1 VSWRQIVRLGLVQ
14 ACIGAVV
21 VLMTATMNRVMV
33 IELALPASVPGALV
47 ALHFAVQL
55 YLRPR
60 LGHGSDAAGARTPWI
75 IGGMATLAAGGIGV
89 ALALPVIATAPG
101 LGVTLAALAFVVLGA
116 GVSAAGT
123 PLLAVIAEHARPE
136 QRAGAAAIT
145 WILMIVGFIITT
157 ATAGRLLDPF
167 GFDRLLAITAGVG
180 AIALAV
186 TVATLFGLEGRLRA
200 GAASRAPLPVPAA
213 ERGASFREALREVW
227 AEPVART
234 FTVFILVAMLAYS
247 AQDLILEP
255 FGGLAFGLSAGETTR
270 IAGLQH
276 GGVLAGMIVTALI
289 GARHGALRLWAA
301 AGCAA
306 SSVMFVALAVSP
318 AFGSVSLFRGVVFLL
333 GLANGVFA
341 IGAIGSM
348 MALTGEARDG
358 RAGLRLGV
366 FGAAQAVAY
375 AAGVSIGGAGVDAA
389 RALLGSAVRG
399 YAAVFSVEAALFL
412 VSAVLAYRSAS
423 AASAGEVMRTRGELF
438 AAAVQ
443 N

>member
-1 VSWRQIVRLGLVQ
+1 MSWLQIARLGLVQ

-33 IELALPASVPGALV
+33 VELALPATVPGALV

-75 IGGMATLAAGGIGV
+75 IGGMATLAAGGVGV
-89 ALALPVIATAPG
+89 AGAVALMATRPVLGIA
-101 LGVTLAALAFVVLGA
+101 LAAVSFIVLGA

-123 PLLAVIAEHARPE
+123 PLLALISEHARPS

-157 ATAGRLLDPF
+157 ATTGSLLDPF
-167 GFDRLLAITAGVG
+167 GFRRLLLITASVG
-180 AIALAV
+180 GIAVLL
-186 TVATLFGLEGRLRA
+186 TMLTLWGLEPRLGTRQ
-200 GAASRAPLPVPAA
+200 APEPIAAA
-213 ERGASFREALREVW
+213 ERGSAFREAVRAVW
-227 AEPVART
+227 GEPVART
-234 FTVFILVAMLAYS
+234 FAVFVFVAMLAYS

-255 FGGLAFGLSAGETTR
+255 FGAIAFGLTAGETTKL
-270 IAGLQH
+270 AGMQH
-276 GGVLAGMIVTALI
+276 GGVLAGMIMTALV
-289 GARHGALRLWAA
+289 GARYGSLRVWAA

-306 SSVMFVALAVSP
+306 SAVMFVALVVSP
-318 AFGSVSLFRGVVFLL
+318 TVASVDVFRSVVFLL

-348 MALTGEARDG
+348 MALTGDARDG

-375 AAGVSIGGAGVDAA
+375 GLGVSLGGVGVDVAQAA
-389 RALLGSAVRG
+389 LGSPLRG
-399 YAAVFSVEAALFL
+399 YAAVFSVEAALFAA
-412 VSAVLAYRSAS
+412 SAVLAYRSAS
-423 AASAGEVMRTRGELF
+423 ASRAGDVVRTRGELLS
-438 AAAVQ
+438 AVV
-443 N
+443 NG

>member
-1 VSWRQIVRLGLVQ
+1 MKWTQIVRLGLVQ

-33 IELALPASVPGALV
+33 VELALPASVPGALV
-47 ALHFAVQL
+47 ALHFLVQL

-60 LGHGSDAAGARTPWI
+60 LGHGSDATGSRTPWI

-89 ALALPVIATAPG
+89 ALSIPVMASSPW
-101 LGVTLAALAFVVLGA
+101 LGITLAAVAFVVLGA

-123 PLLAVIAEHARPE
+123 PLLALISEHAYPA

-157 ATAGRLLDPF
+157 ATAGSLLDPF
-167 GFDRLLAITAGVG
+167 GYQRLLLITVGVG
-180 AIALAV
+180 GVAV
-186 TVATLFGLEGRLRA
+186 LVTMATLFRLERTL
-200 GAASRAPLPVPAA
+200 GARQAPEPIAEA
-213 ERGASFREALREVW
+213 ERGAKFKDAMRAVW
-227 AEPVART
+227 NEPVART
-234 FTVFILVAMLAYS
+234 FAVFVFVAMLAYS

-255 FGGLAFGLSAGETTR
+255 FGGIAFGLSAGETTK
-270 IAGLQH
+270 IAGMQH
-276 GGVLAGMIVTALI
+276 GGVLVGMIATAVI
-289 GARHGALRLWAA
+289 GARFGALRLWAA

-318 AFGSVSLFRGVVFLL
+318 VLASVDVYRMVVFLL

-348 MALTGEARDG
+348 MALTGDAKDG

-375 AAGVSIGGAGVDAA
+375 AAGVSLGGVGVDVA
-389 RALLGSAVRG
+389 RSMLGSPIRG
-399 YAAVFSVEAALFL
+399 YAAVFSVEAALFV

-423 AASAGEVMRTRGELF
+423 GAVAGDVMRSRGELLP
-438 AAAVQ
+438 AVV
-443 N
+443 NN

>member
-1 VSWRQIVRLGLVQ
+1 MSWVQIVRLGLVQ

-33 IELALPASVPGALV
+33 VELALPASVPGALV

-60 LGHGSDAAGARTPWI
+60 LGHGSDTAGARTPWI

-89 ALALPVIATAPG
+89 AMAIPVMARTPWLGIA
-101 LGVTLAALAFVVLGA
+101 LAALAFVVLGA

-123 PLLAVIAEHARPE
+123 PLLALISEHAHPW
-136 QRAGAAAIT
+136 QRAGAAAVT

-157 ATAGRLLDPF
+157 ATAGSLLDPF
-167 GFDRLLAITAGVG
+167 GFERLLLITIGVG
-180 AIALAV
+180 GATIAV
-186 TVATLFGLEGRLRA
+186 TTLTLFGLEQRLGARQA
-200 GAASRAPLPVPAA
+200 PDPIAAS
-213 ERGASFREALREVW
+213 ERGTAFTKALASVW
-227 AEPVART
+227 REPVART
-234 FTVFILVAMLAYS
+234 FAVFVFVAMLAYS

-255 FGGLAFGLSAGETTR
+255 FGGIAFGLTAGETTKL
-270 IAGLQH
+270 AGMQH
-276 GGVLAGMIVTALI
+276 GGVLIGMIGTAI
-289 GARHGALRLWAA
+289 VGARFGALRLWAA

-306 SSVMFVALAVSP
+306 SSVMFVLLAVSP
-318 AFGSVSLFRGVVFLL
+318 VVATVDTFRAIVFLL

-348 MALTGEARDG
+348 MALTGDAKDG

-366 FGAAQAVAY
+366 YGAAQAVAY
-375 AAGVSIGGAGVDAA
+375 AVGVSVGGAGVDVA
-389 RALLGSAVRG
+389 RALLGSPIRG
-399 YAAVFSVEAALFL
+399 YAAVFSVEAALF
-412 VSAVLAYRSAS
+412 VVASVLAYRSAS
-423 AASAGEVMRTRGELF
+423 TAMAGDVVRTRGELLG
-438 AAAVQ
+438 AVVH